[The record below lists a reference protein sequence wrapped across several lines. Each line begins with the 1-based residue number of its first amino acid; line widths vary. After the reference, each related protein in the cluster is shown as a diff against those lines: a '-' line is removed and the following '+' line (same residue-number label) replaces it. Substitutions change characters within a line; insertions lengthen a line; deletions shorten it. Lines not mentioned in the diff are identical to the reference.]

1 MPSSRHEID
10 SSRLLE
16 FLEEIGRELPRKVVL
31 VAVGGTAMTLL
42 KVKPSTR
49 DIDFTG
55 PADDIAVFRLTLDRV
70 PHGMKVDTWPGGQVF
85 TQILPP
91 DYLQKSKEVRAITN
105 IELRALHPVD
115 IVVSKLGRLDDRD
128 EQDIE
133 ACIRSFKISKSAV
146 ARRASHVAYVGNEE
160 NFEYNIQ
167 YALRRFFPGK

>member
-1 MPSSRHEID
+1 MPSSRTEID
-10 SSRLLE
+10 SSRLLG
-16 FLEEIGRELPRKVVL
+16 FLEEIGRELPHKVVL
-31 VAVGGTAMTLL
+31 VAVGGTALTLL

-55 PADDIAVFRLTLDRV
+55 PGDDIAVFRLTLARV

-85 TQILPP
+85 TQILPA
-91 DYLQKSKEVRAITN
+91 DYLQKSKKLKTITN

-133 ACIRSFKISKSAV
+133 ACIRSFKLSKSAI
-146 ARRASHVAYVGNEE
+146 AKRASQIAYVGNVE
-160 NFEYNIQ
+160 NFEYNVK
-167 YALRRFFPGK
+167 YALRRFFPAK